1 MDDINKFLSRTTKKK
16 SHIIFHNNQHH
27 KVSQNDIK
35 TVKKYRTTKCAYKLP
50 LSVNNPKRIY
60 NLSNQTE
67 KEIKEKIKEKNLK
80 KSAKIKK
87 NKKNPNRSTN
97 TISINTRKQ
106 NVLNLN
112 TNKSTLKYNLNKW
125 NIDSLTYKP
134 LKVNIENEEQFKM
147 PVFSENEL
155 KEFTKSLID
164 KFLPKKK
171 VKYRNLL
178 IDMKERRIFRLNKS
192 INIGFIRFD
201 ILNSGKYII
210 LVGSNSS
217 NSSNSIISNSSN
229 SNSIISNIS
238 NSNNNNSN
246 ITNNTI
252 TNNTNI
258 TIANTNGKLI
268 CKQNLEIISQNIK
281 YETLQHF
288 NYQSINSNPKIK
300 KSFKNTAP
308 LTNSIKL
315 KLPTSILNTKNPKK
329 ETLDF
334 NLKLKSNFLKFSY
347 FNRILLVIYEN
358 KFEIYYLK
366 VNKEIIKS
374 KGSIVGSNRNNTEG
388 DCLNLNLNQTVDEA
402 IEEFKDKHV
411 YEEIKSKLSCYFELS
426 ESFTVD
432 ISNYNISSNSNS
444 NSNSN
449 TNKINIDGFVENDRV
464 YVLHG
469 DRFDVYV

>member
-97 TISINTRKQ
+97 TISINTTNTRKQ

-155 KEFTKSLID
+155 KEFTKSLVD

-192 INIGFIRFD
+192 IIIGFRRFD

-210 LVGSNSS
+210 LGSR
-217 NSSNSIISNSSN
+217 NSID
-229 SNSIISNIS
+229 
-238 NSNNNNSN
+238 
-246 ITNNTI
+246 
-252 TNNTNI
+252 
-258 TIANTNGKLI
+258 G
-268 CKQNLEIISQNIK
+268 
-281 YETLQHF
+281 
-288 NYQSINSNPKIK
+288 
-300 KSFKNTAP
+300 
-308 LTNSIKL
+308 
-315 KLPTSILNTKNPKK
+315 
-329 ETLDF
+329 
-334 NLKLKSNFLKFSY
+334 
-347 FNRILLVIYEN
+347 
-358 KFEIYYLK
+358 
-366 VNKEIIKS
+366 
-374 KGSIVGSNRNNTEG
+374 IVYM
-388 DCLNLNLNQTVDEA
+388 V
-402 IEEFKDKHV
+402 
-411 YEEIKSKLSCYFELS
+411 
-426 ESFTVD
+426 
-432 ISNYNISSNSNS
+432 
-444 NSNSN
+444 
-449 TNKINIDGFVENDRV
+449 
-464 YVLHG
+464 
-469 DRFDVYV
+469 